1 MTLPLLLALV
11 GGLAVVLGL
20 VSRPL
25 RDIPVTEPLLA
36 LVLGAVIGPGVLGL
50 VALDTATGEEALRL
64 SAEFAVAVAVMAAAL
79 RFSPG
84 SARGELGG
92 VVWLLVAGMLGMA
105 VLSSGIAAITLGL
118 APGAAVLLGAIVTP
132 TDPVLAANVVEGEPA
147 EQQLPQR
154 LRVLLSLE
162 SGANDG
168 LAAPMVALAAVTA
181 IALPAEAVDAVTML
195 VVSVAIG
202 WVAGWITGRGLV
214 WSEQHRDL
222 EQSAFLAL
230 TLALTV
236 AVLGAAKVAG
246 GSGVL
251 AVFVA
256 GLAYHTQI
264 DSADRIAE
272 WEIQEAIT
280 RYLVLPVFVVLGI
293 VAPWPEWIG
302 LGGAGLAFVVGVL
315 VLRRLPVLLALARPL
330 RLQVAEAVFL
340 GWFGPVGAAALF
352 YLAEQRILGD
362 VGDTVWA
369 AGTLLV
375 AASTVAH
382 GVTAAPGRW
391 WLVRRLEA
399 RRRADT
405 SATE

>member
-25 RDIPVTEPLLA
+25 RDVPITEPFLA
-36 LVLGAVIGPGVLGL
+36 LVLGVVIGPGVLGL
-50 VALDTATGEEALRL
+50 VSFEPTVGEEALRI
-64 SAEFAVAVAVMAAAL
+64 SAELGVAVAVMAAAL

-84 SARGELGG
+84 SIRKELGG
-92 VVWLLVAGMLGMA
+92 VVLLLVVGMLGMA
-105 VLSSGIAAITLGL
+105 VLSSAIAAVTLGL
-118 APGAAVLLGAIVTP
+118 APAAAVLLGAVITP

-154 LRVLLSLE
+154 LRLLLSLE

-168 LAAPMVALAAVTA
+168 LAAPMVALAAAGVV
-181 IALPAEAVDAVTML
+181 ALPAELGNAAETL
-195 VVSVAIG
+195 VISVAMG
-202 WVAGWITGRGLV
+202 WVAGWLAGRGLV
-214 WSEQHRDL
+214 WSERHRDL

-236 AVLGAAKVAG
+236 AVLGAVTVAG

-256 GLAYHTQI
+256 GLAYHGQI
-264 DSADRIAE
+264 GSADRVAE
-272 WEIQEAIT
+272 WEIQEAIN

-293 VAPWPEWIG
+293 IAPWSEWAA
-302 LGGAGLAFVVGVL
+302 LGGAGIAFVVGVL
-315 VLRRLPVLLALARPL
+315 AVRRLPVLLALTRPL
-330 RLQVAEAVFL
+330 RLRAAEAVFL
-340 GWFGPVGAAALF
+340 GWFGPVGVAALL
-352 YLAEQRILGD
+352 YLAQQRV
-362 VGDTVWA
+362 VGGLDDTMWA
-369 AGTLLV
+369 AGTLVV

-382 GVTAAPGRW
+382 GITAAPGRW
-391 WLVRRLEA
+391 WLVRRLDA
-399 RRRADT
+399 HRGTDGR
-405 SATE
+405 SAT